1 MLYWKGHRNQEP
13 VAMSSLPY
21 KEDIYVSLATRRED
35 KQCLKNC
42 MAYTCTKKLF
52 IIHLKFKFRRQ
63 VNQGL
68 KSERPRSLD

>member
-42 MAYTCTKKLF
+42 